1 MQPSFVF
8 GAVLLVVVTMAS
20 SCSTP
25 ISTREQGGLIGAG
38 VGAGAGAFIG
48 STVGHAAA
56 AR

>member
-20 SCSTP
+20 ICSTP

-38 VGAGAGAFIG
+38 VGAGAGG